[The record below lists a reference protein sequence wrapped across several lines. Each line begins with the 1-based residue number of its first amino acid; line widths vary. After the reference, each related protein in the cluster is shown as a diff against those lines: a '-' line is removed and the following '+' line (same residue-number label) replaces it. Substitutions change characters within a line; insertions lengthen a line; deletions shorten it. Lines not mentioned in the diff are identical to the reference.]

1 MVILMVG
8 DVACWIILTF
18 MIWVWVFGLFFI
30 VLFDKSWVD
39 ATSSAFGLMSWIC
52 LGHPEPQ
59 TTWGMVET
67 NSNFPYRWLLNN
79 DPKQKTLMF
88 HNCMDDGMYHYRN
101 PNFWFW
107 ITIQNHPEI
116 PGYIYIYILY
126 TYIYTVLDLHGL
138 IKLYPSYDTKSES
151 CGQLCLRSPL
161 IPADFQDFRRYQASS
176 IELWN
181 PCVPKQL
188 YTGFHSHG
196 GSPKWM
202 IYNGRTY

>member
-116 PGYIYIYILY
+116 PGYIYINIYISY
-126 TYIYTVLDLHGL
+126 IHIYIYSTWFAWINQTISKLWYKKWKLWAIVLEIPLDSRRLSRFP
-138 IKLYPSYDTKSES
+138 KVPS
-151 CGQLCLRSPL
+151 
-161 IPADFQDFRRYQASS
+161 
-176 IELWN
+176 
-181 PCVPKQL
+181 
-188 YTGFHSHG
+188 
-196 GSPKWM
+196 
-202 IYNGRTY
+202 